1 MSFTVLDAIGEARA
15 MHPQFDPRQ
24 TTDSVLL
31 KEMDNFQYNLLDQIL
46 ERDPD
51 AYTAEQNTVLPLAIF
66 DDGIALPSRHVDK
79 GAEAKVGASEERLT
93 VFIVP
98 WRNRFAPGTGPPAYI
113 NGDTLFLFGREEDW
127 SWADQLRF
135 FYVPEPAPLTAKAD
149 IVTLFPDRAR
159 QVFAAK
165 GALVMAVR
173 GSLDPQRQIPTNY
186 FIAQFEDRLQKF
198 LASYTRRHKAK
209 TFYVREAW

>member
-1 MSFTVLDAIGEARA
+1 MSFTVLDAISEARA
-15 MHPQFDPRQ
+15 MHPQFDKRQ

-31 KEMDNFQYNLLDQIL
+31 TEMDNFQYNLLDQVL

-51 AYTAEQNTVLPLAIF
+51 AYGAEQDTILPLTTF

-79 GAEAKVGASEERLT
+79 GAEARVGASEERLT

-113 NGDTLFLFGREEDW
+113 VEDTLFLFGRQEDW
-127 SWADQLRF
+127 SWADQFRF
-135 FYVPEPAPLTAKAD
+135 FYVPEPTSLTAKAD
-149 IVTLFPDRAR
+149 IITLFPDRAR

-173 GSLDPQRQIPTNY
+173 GPLDPQRPIPTDF
-186 FIAQFEDRLQKF
+186 FIAQFQDRLQKF
-198 LASYTRRHKAK
+198 LESYTRRHKAK